1 MEERSTSEAPIESP
15 PADQE
20 PAALAGKDV
29 IPGADGAGSDGEH
42 ACQPPR
48 EAPPSAGSRW
58 RCPECGRIWHLKDI
72 SASGEGGPG
81 QTVSWEAAS

>member
-1 MEERSTSEAPIESP
+1 MNERSTNEAPIESP

-20 PAALAGKDV
+20 PAALAGKDL
-29 IPGADGAGSDGEH
+29 IPGADGAGSDEH

-48 EAPPSAGSRW
+48 EAPPPAGSQW
-58 RCPECGRIWHLKDI
+58 RCPECGRFWQLKDI
-72 SASGEGGPG
+72 TASGEGGPG